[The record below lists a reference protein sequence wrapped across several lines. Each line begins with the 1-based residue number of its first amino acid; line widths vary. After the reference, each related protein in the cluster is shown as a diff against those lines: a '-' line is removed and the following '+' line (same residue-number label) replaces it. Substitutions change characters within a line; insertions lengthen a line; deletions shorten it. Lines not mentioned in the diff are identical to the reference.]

1 MAGTTEITTQ
11 VRKVKHGGSTRKVTV
26 TAEAGGSNVI
36 ESVGYMGPAGKESS
50 AAVFIVGKPRIF
62 FAANIRITEMAIGKG
77 VVYRRSKGVDDF
89 VGRVSNATPMEL
101 VEAERQGVVG
111 IFVKDMS
118 KAMNIPA
125 IRMFDILGVP
135 KATAEKKVAAG
146 EVIKGSGGRA
156 ALGMARL
163 LGIARS
169 IVMNSKA
176 PAAKDFDS
184 AKWLGQWVERPQP
197 ALGGRKPAD
206 LIDTPTGV
214 EVVARLLGSIESG
227 AYQ

>member
-1 MAGTTEITTQ
+1 MARTTEISAPVGKLKQRGHVGSAQELAVTGAAGNS
-11 VRKVKHGGSTRKVTV
+11 RKGYTGR
-26 TAEAGGSNVI
+26 TAAV
-36 ESVGYMGPAGKESS
+36 SS
-50 AAVFIVGKPRIF
+50 AR
-62 FAANIRITEMAIGKG
+62 AIM
-77 VVYRRSKGVDDF
+77 YRRSKGVDDF
-89 VGRVSNATPMEL
+89 VSRVATATPMEL
-101 VEAERQGVVG
+101 VEAEREGVVG

-118 KAMNIPA
+118 KAMDIPA

-135 KATAEKKVAAG
+135 KATAEKKAAAG

-156 ALGMARL
+156 ALGLARL
-163 LGIARS
+163 LGIAQS

-176 PAAKDFDS
+176 PEAKDFDS
-184 AKWLGQWVERPQP
+184 AKWLGQWLERPQP

>member
-1 MAGTTEITTQ
+1 MATTTTRF
-11 VRKVKHGGSTRKVTV
+11 RKVRRGVR
-26 TAEAGGSNVI
+26 
-36 ESVGYMGPAGKESS
+36 P
-50 AAVFIVGKPRIF
+50 KPIARV
-62 FAANIRITEMAIGKG
+62 
-77 VVYRRSKGVDDF
+77 VVYRRNRGIDDF
-89 VGRVSNATPMEL
+89 VGRVAMAPPMEL

-111 IFVKDMS
+111 VFVKDMS

-125 IRMFDILGVP
+125 IRMFHILGVP

-146 EVIKGSGGRA
+146 EVISGSGGRA

-163 LGIARS
+163 LGIARN
-169 IVMNSKA
+169 IVTNSKA
-176 PAAKDFDS
+176 PEAKSFDS
-184 AKWLGQWVERPQP
+184 AKWLGRWLEHPQP

-214 EVVARLLGSIESG
+214 EIVARLLGSIESG